1 MVKSKIKKEII
12 KIENEENIIS
22 DELYLE
28 IKLLI
33 NEARRRVVN
42 YVNSTI
48 LFVYW
53 SIGKMIVEKQG
64 GEERAKYGEK
74 VIKELSERLT
84 NDFGEGYDESNLRK
98 MRQFYLSFSIWDAV
112 RLELTWTHYRL
123 VMRIKEKH
131 IRDYYVEEC
140 IKSNWSTRE
149 LERQINTCVYSRSLK
164 NLSSN
169 NVIDNNDINKIERY
183 DPISVIKS
191 PYMLEFLGLDSNL
204 SYKEKDLEEAL
215 ISHLQK
221 FLLELGRG
229 FTFLARQK
237 RISYDN
243 ENYYI
248 DLVFYNINLRC
259 YVVID
264 LKMEKLTH
272 GSLGQ
277 IDLYRNYY
285 DLEVKRKDDNP
296 TIGLLLVTEQDTLVA
311 KYSSIYKDDNIF
323 VSKYMTYLPTIE
335 ELTRVINEE
344 KRLIEEYK
352 LLKK

>member
-1 MVKSKIKKEII
+1 MVKSKNQKEII

-22 DELYLE
+22 DVFYLE

-84 NDFGEGYDESNLRK
+84 NDFGDGYDERNLRY
-98 MRQFYLSFSIWDAV
+98 MRYFYSSFSIWNAV
-112 RLELTWTHYRL
+112 RSELTWTHYRL
-123 VMRIKEKH
+123 VMRIKEKY
-131 IRDYYVEEC
+131 IRDYYIEEC

-149 LERQINTCVYSRSLK
+149 LERQINTCAYSRSLK

-204 SYKEKDLEEAL
+204 SY
-215 ISHLQK
+215 
-221 FLLELGRG
+221 
-229 FTFLARQK
+229 
-237 RISYDN
+237 
-243 ENYYI
+243 
-248 DLVFYNINLRC
+248 
-259 YVVID
+259 
-264 LKMEKLTH
+264 
-272 GSLGQ
+272 
-277 IDLYRNYY
+277 
-285 DLEVKRKDDNP
+285 
-296 TIGLLLVTEQDTLVA
+296 
-311 KYSSIYKDDNIF
+311 
-323 VSKYMTYLPTIE
+323 
-335 ELTRVINEE
+335 
-344 KRLIEEYK
+344 
-352 LLKK
+352 